1 MTDNK
6 QLNWRHLKAL
16 NDLYRQGSSKA
27 KVQDQP
33 YIRFLISKRLISPKV
48 GNHTILQ
55 ANPAYNALYEEIF
68 KETFEHFEAF
78 FNTSD
83 LLDDGRGRYT
93 EHDIKTLI
101 FIRDNK
107 DELKKALSTQR
118 TFSSQVFKGSKYLE
132 NKPGLKR
139 AVCKLLEIDEF
150 PDKDP
155 KNNQMRLV
163 VDCPNPKMIV
173 LCENM
178 NNLKMPWEKRKHN
191 IELWYVGG
199 NNIGIIDEIPDK
211 YLELP
216 LYYVCDWD
224 YEGLRI
230 YSRVKEKIERKSR
243 SIVLLQP
250 NDPKLA
256 LPVNSTYHNSEWIKD
271 AEFSGLKRTDFSDKQ
286 QELITYLI
294 TNNLWIE
301 EESYDLVNLL
311 IQQNIIKVS
320 HTNSYKLV

>member
-1 MTDNK
+1 MKMTDNK

-48 GNHTILQ
+48 GNHTILR
-55 ANPAYNALYEEIF
+55 ANAAYNALYEEKF
-68 KETFEHFEAF
+68 KESFEHFEAF
-78 FNTSD
+78 FNTSG
-83 LLDDGRGRYT
+83 LPNDGRGRYT

-107 DELKKALSTQR
+107 TELKKALSTER
-118 TFSSQVFKGSKYLE
+118 TFSSQVFKGSKYIE
-132 NKPGLKR
+132 NKLGLKK

-199 NNIGIIDEIPDK
+199 NNIGIIDEIPAK

-224 YEGLRI
+224 YDGLRI
-230 YSRVKEKIERKSR
+230 YSAVKEKIEAKGRT
-243 SIVLLQP
+243 ITLIQP
-250 NDPKLA
+250 DNLKLT
-256 LPVNSTYHNSEWIKD
+256 LPVDSDHHHSEWLKNK
-271 AEFSGLKRTDFSDKQ
+271 EFSGLNPDDFSIEQK
-286 QELITYLI
+286 ELI
-294 TNNLWIE
+294 NNLINNNHWIE
-301 EESYDLVNLL
+301 EESFDLIELL
-311 IQQNIIKVS
+311 INKKII
-320 HTNSYKLV
+320 Y